1 MVFSFFCQVDIQLF
15 LRSVVLYHL
24 CDATTPRGWTAAFG
38 CWPARRS
45 QLWGRELIVKLRE
58 HRKKLSD
65 MKIQD
70 TRTGNICVIK
80 RYGCLEKISAT
91 FTELSKAS
99 VNFIHASCGCGA
111 SVWATAS
118 YAEQSLIS
126 ACMKFGN
133 AACSANVAD
142 IHLQTDNLEFI
153 ARSSP
158 SSRPYYSWVSFSAS
172 LIFFISSASSL
183 YFPVTYP

>member
-1 MVFSFFCQVDIQLF
+1 MVFSFFCQVDIRLF

-38 CWPARRS
+38 CWPARPSRS
-45 QLWGRELIVKLRE
+45 WGRELVMKLRE
-58 HRKKLSD
+58 HRNKLSD
-65 MKIQD
+65 VKIQD

-118 YAEQSLIS
+118 YAKQSLIS